1 MAPSLPRA
9 VRVFLGRRVIV
20 FFRRAA
26 LAAFLMFRFAAARCF
41 RVVTI
46 SRSRIYP
53 VGSSVRPSHAT
64 SQRRRFRV
72 RAAFFAAAE
81 RDRGERCR
89 ATRFAC
95 LDNACF
101 DADRRLSRLS
111 ARFVARERFREG
123 FLRRPARPFAR
134 SRFAWRFVR
143 CGPRFG
149 GGNFT
154 PARRALERPMAI
166 ACSGER
172 APCLPSRMCSISSR
186 TNSPA

>member
-1 MAPSLPRA
+1 MEDLWHEEARRSTRLSTLGMRTSRA
-9 VRVFLGRRVIV
+9 QVA
-20 FFRRAA
+20 RA
-26 LAAFLMFRFAAARCF
+26 
-41 RVVTI
+41 
-46 SRSRIYP
+46 
-53 VGSSVRPSHAT
+53 

-72 RAAFFAAAE
+72 RAAFFAEAE
-81 RDRGERCR
+81 RERAERCF

-95 LDNACF
+95 LDNAPL
-101 DADRRLSRLS
+101 DAERRLSRLS
-111 ARFVARERFREG
+111 ARFVARDRFREG

-154 PARRALERPMAI
+154 PALRALDRPMAI

-172 APCLPSRMCSISSR
+172 APCSPSRMCSISSR